1 MIESLREHLDQISES
16 IGVTHLFPQRPVVS
30 FRAAQDRC
38 ARCPAA
44 ARLQVLKTST
54 RRVSTLH
61 IGAFLARE
69 TVLKCP
75 ACEHVVH
82 CPTLSR
88 LVPASCN
95 YGYDVMVHVG
105 RRLFVDHHNTEEI
118 RAELRARNI
127 PISASEIGALGRKFV
142 VYLAIAHQQS
152 AARITETLQINGG
165 YILHL
170 DGTCDGNSPVL
181 MTGLDG
187 LTEIILG
194 NVKLPSENADQI
206 IPFLTQLKALFGQP
220 IATVHDMGVG
230 IQKAVTTVFGDQH
243 DFICH
248 YHFLRDLG
256 RDLLGPDYD
265 QIRKRLRKREITARL
280 RYHARRL
287 KRVIQ
292 QAPDHIEVF
301 RRCLDHQ
308 DTTNQPVAL
317 IPTLT
322 AYALIQWAL
331 DGKNQ
336 GRGYGFPFDRP
347 HVVFTKRLYAIFAEL
362 QGIAEIYLRDQW
374 RDNRPLFKLRAEL
387 EKIVADGSLRQ
398 AMAAIEDKSGV
409 FDALRDAMRMAPET
423 GTEGLNCDNMA
434 ISIQSIEANVT
445 QFRQTLTASEA
456 YARCPGYQK
465 MVGQID
471 RYWEKLFADPI
482 SVMTAKGEVTVQP
495 QRTNNIIERSF
506 REFKRGWRCRTGNG
520 SMNKVLQTMLADTP
534 LVKNVQ
540 NPDYMTILLNG
551 KESLEQVFAD
561 VDERLVRSTLKAA
574 GENLETIPPRLHKII
589 RTRELPQMIRSLFRK
604 P

>member
-1 MIESLREHLDQISES
+1 M
-16 IGVTHLFPQRPVVS
+16 VS
-30 FRAAQDRC
+30 FRSPQDRC
-38 ARCPAA
+38 ERCTA
-44 ARLQVLKTST
+44 ARLQVLKTLT

-61 IGAFLARE
+61 IGTFLARE

-75 ACEHVVH
+75 ACQHVVH
-82 CPTLSR
+82 CPTLSH

-95 YGYDVMVHVG
+95 YGYDVMVQVG

-127 PISASEIGALGRKFV
+127 PISASQIGTLGRKFV

-170 DGTCDGNSPVL
+170 DGTCDRNSPVL

-187 LTEIILG
+187 VTEIILG
-194 NVKLPSENADQI
+194 SVKLPRENTDQI
-206 IPFLTQLKALFGQP
+206 IPFLTRLKALFGQP
-220 IATVHDMGVG
+220 IATVHDMGAG
-230 IQKAVTTVFGDQH
+230 IQKAVTTVFGRQH

-265 QIRKRLRKREITARL
+265 QIRKRLRKSEIAARL
-280 RYHARRL
+280 RHHARQLQRQ
-287 KRVIQ
+287 IE
-292 QAPDHIEVF
+292 QAPDQIEVF
-301 RRCLDHQ
+301 RRCLDHP
-308 DTTNQPVAL
+308 DTTAQPVAL

-322 AYALIQWAL
+322 AYALMQWAL

-347 HVVFTKRLYAIFAEL
+347 HGEFTRRLYALAAEL
-362 QGIAEIYLRDQW
+362 QDIAEVYLRGQW
-374 RDNRPLFKLRAEL
+374 RDNRPWFRLRAEL
-387 EKIVADGSLRQ
+387 DKIVADRTLRQ
-398 AMAAIEDKSGV
+398 TLAALEEKSGV
-409 FDALRDAMRMAPET
+409 FDALRDAMRMAPQT
-423 GTEGLNCDNMA
+423 GTEGLNTDNRA
-434 ISIQSIEANVT
+434 IPIRSIEANVT

-456 YARCPGYQK
+456 YARCPPYRK

-471 RYWEKLFADPI
+471 QYWEKLFADPI
-482 SVMTAKGEVTVQP
+482 SVLTAKGEVTVQP
-495 QRTNNIIERSF
+495 QRTNNIMERSF
-506 REFKRGWRCRTGNG
+506 RDFKRGWRCRTGNG
-520 SMNKVLQTMLADTP
+520 SMNKVLQTMLADTL

-540 NPDYMTILLNG
+540 NPDYMKSLLHG
-551 KESLEQVFAD
+551 RESLEQVFAD
-561 VDERLVRSTLKAA
+561 IDERLVRSTAKEA
-574 GENLETIPPRLHKII
+574 GVNLETIPPRLHKII
-589 RTRELPQMIRSLFRK
+589 RNPELPQMIRGLFRK